1 MVNSPMFG
9 ETWRKMATQRL
20 PHQLRLTVAVL
31 EFLFFAATD
40 LPRPGSQTST
50 PGPHGIADGSDHM
63 EE

>member
-1 MVNSPMFG
+1 
-9 ETWRKMATQRL
+9 MATQRL
-20 PHQLRLTVAVL
+20 PHQLRLAVAV
-31 EFLFFAATD
+31 FQFFAATD